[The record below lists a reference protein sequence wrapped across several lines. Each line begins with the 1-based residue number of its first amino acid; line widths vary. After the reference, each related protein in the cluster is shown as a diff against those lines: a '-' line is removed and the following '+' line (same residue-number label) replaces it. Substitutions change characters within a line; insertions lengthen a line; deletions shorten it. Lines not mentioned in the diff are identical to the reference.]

1 MTNKKINILFCLVD
15 YRIRFSKNIAYQK
28 YDAKLCYT
36 LLVSI
41 FVKILLADYVY
52 KNLVI
57 KQNRSVPGD
66 IEQD

>member
-1 MTNKKINILFCLVD
+1 MTNKIINILFYLVD

-28 YDAKLCYT
+28 YDAKLCYA

-41 FVKILLADYVY
+41 FVKILLPGYVY

-57 KQNRSVPGD
+57 KQNRSVPGEF
-66 IEQD
+66 EQG